1 MKRALSLL
9 ALGMA
14 LPGLTPDQ
22 ESRGA
27 RCYERVHLLPAGRL
41 ALRPELDTT
50 LLAVRAVNRQVEVR
64 MLGESRRQEYE
75 P

>member
-1 MKRALSLL
+1 
-9 ALGMA
+9 MA

-27 RCYERVHLLPAGRL
+27 RCYERANLLPAGRL

-50 LLAVRAVNRQVEVR
+50 PLAVRAVNRQVEVR
-64 MLGESRRQEYE
+64 MLGSHGVKSMSPE
-75 P
+75 PTD